1 MSLGAPTL
9 FIACDAEDYDT
20 ATATCAE
27 PYYTY
32 PPSFVPYLS
41 AEDGLLIS
49 AAIVGVWSIGAV
61 FRVLVRTAD
70 WSK

>member
-1 MSLGAPTL
+1 MGPTL

-20 ATATCAE
+20 ATGQCSD

-41 AEDGLLIS
+41 FADGTLI
-49 AAIVGVWSIGAV
+49 AGAIVGIWALGAV

-70 WSK
+70 WSKP